1 MEILKKID
9 DLLIGW
15 GISPSRAD
23 MLDQFIAF
31 ALILAVA
38 FLADVLCRKIL
49 LKVVAQL
56 VKKTKATW
64 DDIVFDRK
72 VMVHLSR
79 MVAPVIIY
87 LFVPLAF
94 VEVGSSA
101 MDFIRRIC
109 LIYIIITFLSFVNS
123 FLKAV
128 YSVYSE
134 KEQFRDRPLKGMLQT
149 MQVILWLVGGIVV
162 VGELIGRDP
171 LSLLAGLGASA
182 AILMLVFKDSI
193 MGFVSGVQLSAND
206 MLKVGDW
213 IEMPKYGANGTVI
226 EVTLNTVKVRNWD
239 NTITT
244 IPPYLLVSDSFQNW
258 RGMRES
264 GGRRVKRSINIDM
277 TSVRFCTPEML
288 AKYRKIQLLKDYV
301 EQTEEVIEKY
311 NVENGIDNSILVNG
325 RRQTNLGVFRAYL
338 TAYLKSLPDVNQEL
352 TCMVR
357 QLQPTDRGI
366 PIELYFFCAL
376 KDWVPYE
383 GGAGGCV
390 RPCAGNYPRI
400 RFAGIPVSVRQRFP
414 AGTACCFRRKR
425 SLIPTIK
432 KAYIYCI
439 SHRESLPLNP
449 ILKGQNI
456 PIFSPKTSPCFG
468 VLHPGVLGENIPM
481 FWGNTSGC
489 FRYSV
494 I

>member
-1 MEILKKID
+1 MKEVIDTVSVALANGETENVGNAVMQEVNRTLVSAGVDEVWADKID
-9 DLLIGW
+9 NLIVLLFIIG
-15 GISPSRAD
+15 
-23 MLDQFIAF
+23 IALL
-31 ALILAVA
+31 ANLI
-38 FLADVLCRKIL
+38 CRKIIL
-49 LKVVAQL
+49 RVVAKL
-56 VKKTKATW
+56 VKQTKATW
-64 DDIVFDRK
+64 DDIVFNHK
-72 VMVHLSR
+72 VMVNVSR
-79 MVAPVIIY
+79 MVAPILIY
-87 LFVPLAF
+87 IAIPIAF
-94 VEVGSSA
+94 PEHADSDLL
-101 MDFIRRIC
+101 DFLRRLC
-109 LIYIIITFLSFVNS
+109 LIYIIAVFLRFISALFT
-123 FLKAV
+123 AV
-128 YSVYSE
+128 YQVYSE
-134 KEQFRDRPLKGMLQT
+134 REQYRDKPLKGLLQT
-149 MQVILWLVGGIVV
+149 AQVILFFIGAIIIISI
-162 VGELIGRDP
+162 LINQSP
-171 LSLLAGLGASA
+171 MVLLTGLGASA

-193 MGFVSGVQLSAND
+193 MGFVSGIQLSANN

-383 GGAGGCV
+383 GVQADVFDHVLAIIPEFDLQVFQSPSGRDFQRVLPAASEEKGA
-390 RPCAGNYPRI
+390 
-400 RFAGIPVSVRQRFP
+400 
-414 AGTACCFRRKR
+414 
-425 SLIPTIK
+425 
-432 KAYIYCI
+432 
-439 SHRESLPLNP
+439 
-449 ILKGQNI
+449 
-456 PIFSPKTSPCFG
+456 
-468 VLHPGVLGENIPM
+468 
-481 FWGNTSGC
+481 
-489 FRYSV
+489 
-494 I
+494 